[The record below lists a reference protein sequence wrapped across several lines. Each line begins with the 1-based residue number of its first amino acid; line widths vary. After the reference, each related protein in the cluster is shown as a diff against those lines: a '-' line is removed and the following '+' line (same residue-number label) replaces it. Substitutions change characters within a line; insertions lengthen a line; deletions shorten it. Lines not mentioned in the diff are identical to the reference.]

1 MLRDVEHETA
11 FRIASE
17 DGEKPDA
24 PTDNRPLRAYL
35 RWRCVSGVHTGNFSE
50 AELAVEIVRRAAAG
64 KKTTIFEV
72 ALRDLRTM
80 NESRGGSRNSCAI

>member
-17 DGEKPDA
+17 GGEGVDT

-35 RWRCVSGVHTGNFSE
+35 RWRCASGIHTADFSE
-50 AELAVEIVRRAAAG
+50 AELAAEIARRAAAG
-64 KKTTIFEV
+64 KRTTIFEV
-72 ALRDLRTM
+72 ALRDLQTM
-80 NESRGGSRNSCAI
+80 NESRSG